1 MAADAN
7 RPWDLE
13 TFLDSVIL
21 DLDRAVDALS
31 VKKEN
36 VRMTYTV
43 QDLSLSLQVFP
54 TYDGDEVKFVTAKPD
69 EEGASTVKVQLGSI
83 RDTQIREIARRP
95 SEHDDVALDQMD
107 IPHQERRELE
117 KLGIRSSNDLVRT
130 VQESKLDVERL
141 TGSKVDYSKLADVVR
156 RARRSGPGAPRVDD
170 LRLED
175 GEVPGLS
182 VLLVSGEN
190 LAPGDGAPAEYPH
203 ARLGR
208 RQVPV
213 RAVEDG
219 SRLYVAVP
227 HDPDQAIHD
236 QSLTVTL
243 DRDAEIT
250 MKLHLEREPHDQA
263 EKLHV

>member
-1 MAADAN
+1 MAAEAN

-31 VKKEN
+31 VKKDN
-36 VRMTYTV
+36 VRLTYTV

-54 TYDGDEVKFVTAKPD
+54 MYDGDVVKFVTAQPD

-95 SEHDDVALDQMD
+95 ATSDDVALSQID

-117 KLGIRSSNDLVRT
+117 KLGIRSGSDLVRT
-130 VQESKLDVERL
+130 VEESRFDVERL
-141 TGSKVDYSKLADVVR
+141 TGNKVDYSKLADVIR
-156 RARRSGPGAPRVDD
+156 NARGSGRGAPRVDD
-170 LRLED
+170 LRLER
-175 GEVPGLS
+175 GQVPGLS
-182 VLLVSGEN
+182 VLLARGEN
-190 LAPGDGAPAEYPH
+190 LAPRADTPDYPR
-203 ARLGR
+203 ARLAGR
-208 RQVPV
+208 EVPA
-213 RAVEDG
+213 RASRDG
-219 SRLYVAVP
+219 TRLYVAVP
-227 HDPDQAIHD
+227 HDPRQAPDD

-250 MKLHLEREPHDQA
+250 MRLHMEREPKTPA
-263 EKLHV
+263 EELHA